1 MSGKNTERLMD
12 RWYELIYKKL
22 KDNHNLL
29 KVSEQ
34 FSELHTNQEQ
44 VAFSWKLDCIQDT
57 IKVKEMFLG
66 KSASKSIQLR
76 TDGNKE
82 FQKKNLLGSL
92 KLYNE
97 SVRFAPVS
105 SSELE
110 YAMAIA
116 NRSAVLFHLKKYH
129 DCLQDI
135 EMALRHGYPEAS
147 QHKVYERQ
155 AKCFYFLHKQAQA
168 LESFNKAKS
177 LLALS
182 QLSVEKSKLCGKNLG
197 SWIKKCKEGLKQ
209 NAFSCSGLID
219 PKKNSAEVFSTP
231 DISNGPNDV
240 FPCLSSKVDVSV
252 EPEKGRCIK
261 AVEEVQVGEVLAVEK
276 PYASVL
282 LPENYP
288 THCLHCLK
296 RVLAPIPCR
305 QCARVGFCSDAC
317 ENLAWRYHVYECKH
331 LDFLKACDIGK
342 FGFLALRVITKTTW
356 AQLAEFDSE
365 RCREGPPP
373 EDDSLSNSI
382 YGNTYFEIFHL
393 VAHSD
398 GRSTSDLFRRS
409 IMAILLTKCLD
420 GAGFFGQRSSSSPR
434 AHTDR
439 LLCTGSH
446 LLRMLQVLPCNA
458 HEISEFLQLDMD
470 LVNSHTI
477 EIAAA
482 IYATF
487 SLFNH
492 SCDPCVTRNFY
503 GDACVMRS
511 IQTIP
516 KDDEV
521 SDNYGYVSAVT
532 PFEERRAE
540 LKKQYYFEC
549 ACGACAEKWPL
560 YAELEC
566 RVPTLKCRICDLRVP
581 AEAQSHPM
589 YKCLGC
595 GQEIN
600 LQSRFGEV
608 FDAGACLKVGIDKM
622 IEGDDKAA
630 LPQFM
635 ACIER
640 LDHCVERP
648 WQDINSC
655 QQGIIQCYNVL
666 QSNRRLVRK

>member
-1 MSGKNTERLMD
+1 MSGKNSECLMD
-12 RWYELIYKKL
+12 RWYEQIYKRL
-22 KDNHNLL
+22 KNDHNLL
-29 KVSEQ
+29 RISEQ

-44 VAFSWKLDCIQDT
+44 VAFSWKLDCIQET
-57 IKVKEMFLG
+57 IKVKEMFLE

-76 TDGNKE
+76 TEGNKE
-82 FQKKNLLGSL
+82 FQNKCFVESL

-97 SVRFAPVS
+97 SVRFAPALG
-105 SSELE
+105 SELE
-110 YAMAIA
+110 YAVAVA

-135 EMALRHGYPEAS
+135 ELALSRGYPEAL

-168 LESFNKAKS
+168 LESFSKAKT

-182 QLSVEKSKLCGKNLG
+182 QLSAEKSKLSSKNLD

-209 NAFSCSGLID
+209 NAFSSGVIAA
-219 PKKNSAEVFSTP
+219 NTTTTRRNTAVSSTP
-231 DISNGPNDV
+231 DLSNGPNDV
-240 FPCLSSKVDVSV
+240 FPCLSSKLDVSV
-252 EPEKGRCIK
+252 EPEKGRYVK
-261 AVEEVQVGEVLAVEK
+261 AFEEVQVGEVLAVEK

-282 LPENYP
+282 LPENYR

-305 QCARVGFCSDAC
+305 QCARVGFCSEAC
-317 ENLAWRYHVYECKH
+317 ENLAWCYHEYECRY

-356 AQLAEFDSE
+356 PKLEAFDSE
-365 RCREGPPP
+365 NCP
-373 EDDSLSNSI
+373 EDPPQEDGSPSNSV
-382 YGNTYFEIFHL
+382 YRNTYFEIFHL
-393 VAHSD
+393 VAHSED
-398 GRSTSDLFRRS
+398 RSTSDLFRRS
-409 IMAILLTKCLD
+409 IMAILLAKCLD
-420 GAGFFGQRSSSSPR
+420 GTAFFARSSPSAS
-434 AHTDR
+434 AH
-439 LLCTGSH
+439 LLCVGSH
-446 LLRMLQVLPCNA
+446 VLRMLQVLPCNA
-458 HEISEFLQLDMD
+458 HEISEFVQLDKD

-482 IYATF
+482 IYGTF

-492 SCDPCVTRNFY
+492 SCDPSVTRNFY
-503 GDACVMRS
+503 GDACVMRA

-516 KDDEV
+516 KGDEV

-549 ACGACAEKWPL
+549 ACGACAEEWPL

-566 RVPTLKCRICDLRVP
+566 HMPTLKCRNCGQRVST
-581 AEAQSHPM
+581 EAQSQTT
-589 YKCLGC
+589 YTCSGC
-595 GQEIN
+595 EQEMN
-600 LQSRFGEV
+600 VQARFGEV
-608 FDAGACLKVGIDKM
+608 YDAGACLKVGIDKM

-630 LPQFM
+630 LPQLM

-640 LDHCVERP
+640 LDHCVQRP

-666 QSNRRLVRK
+666 QSNRHRVRK